1 MAGQATTK
9 RFTLTCVWKNGTTS
23 QMSEALETEAEA
35 IDLLIHDQDETA
47 EPDDLQPFR
56 WNSFSPSVDY
66 YMITKS

>member
-1 MAGQATTK
+1 MSDQSVTK
-9 RFTLTCVWKNGTTS
+9 RFTLICVWKNGNTS

-35 IDLLIHDQDETA
+35 INLINEQDETA

-66 YMITKS
+66 YMITTS

>member
-1 MAGQATTK
+1 MSDQAATK
-9 RFTLTCVWKNGTTS
+9 RFTLICVWKNGNTS

-35 IDLLIHDQDETA
+35 INLIKEQDDTA

-56 WNSFSPSVDY
+56 WNSYSPSVDY